1 MKIDQLGKL
10 KYYSD
15 TIQKNFDFKQLYYN
29 YITLSRRCTS
39 IKKLIKKSIE
49 QFSFNA
55 LDLVKIC
62 NKYFDF
68 FYPPRKNKANSESR
82 SFLLSLFIIF
92 LCLIFFSDMWLFLPS
107 MFKFGETYSTIRLA
121 VTLQWSCRVCSAS
134 TND

>member
-39 IKKLIKKSIE
+39 IKKLIKKLIE

-92 LCLIFFSDMWLFLPS
+92 LCLIFFQICDCFFHLCSNLGKRIQQS
-107 MFKFGETYSTIRLA
+107 G
-121 VTLQWSCRVCSAS
+121 LQ
-134 TND
+134 